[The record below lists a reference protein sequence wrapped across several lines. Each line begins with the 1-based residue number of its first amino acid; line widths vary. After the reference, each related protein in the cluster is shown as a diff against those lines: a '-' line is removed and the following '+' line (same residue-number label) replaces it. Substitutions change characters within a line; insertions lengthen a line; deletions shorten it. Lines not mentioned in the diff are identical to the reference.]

1 MRRKR
6 RNKEKDTMR
15 TMYSKFPGSCRD
27 CGKAIA
33 KGTLIKYFGR
43 GQGVA
48 HFECNPISEHK
59 APCWKCGDPNGK
71 FRNLGA
77 ATPVWCDACFA
88 IEDPMTF
95 AGKMRRKDNSSAE
108 DACCGDLAYED
119 ACARACGF

>member
-1 MRRKR
+1 
-6 RNKEKDTMR
+6 MR

-59 APCWKCGDPNGK
+59 APCWKCGDPDGK

-88 IEDPMTF
+88 VEEPKTF